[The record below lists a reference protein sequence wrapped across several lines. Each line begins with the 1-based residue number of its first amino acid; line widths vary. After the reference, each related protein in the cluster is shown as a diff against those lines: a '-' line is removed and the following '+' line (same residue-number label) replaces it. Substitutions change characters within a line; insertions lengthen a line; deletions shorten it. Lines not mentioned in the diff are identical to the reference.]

1 MPNTRPKRRS
11 RTTSSRAR
19 PASKA
24 HEPRW
29 TARNADPR
37 LLYEKA
43 VQEPEAEIDF
53 VDAQFLR
60 IRGKRA
66 TLIRE
71 DFCGSAAVCV
81 EWVNRRKGNRAIG
94 VDLDRGVLAWAREH
108 NLPKAGDRAAN
119 ITLVEGN
126 VLDDHHRG
134 TNSLPRPEAVLAMN
148 FSYWIFSSRNTL
160 REYFRRVHGSLAPGG
175 LFFLDHYGGYESGK
189 EFQER
194 RRCSAGRGK
203 PYTYIWDQQF
213 HNPLTGEYRC
223 AIHFELP
230 DKTKIRNA
238 FSYHWRLWTLPE
250 TRELLAEA
258 GFRNV
263 TVFCEGDD
271 GDGGGNGVFKP
282 ATKCDADATFLAYI
296 VAEP

>member
-1 MPNTRPKRRS
+1 ML
-11 RTTSSRAR
+11 
-19 PASKA
+19 
-24 HEPRW
+24 E
-29 TARNADPR
+29 
-37 LLYEKA
+37 
-43 VQEPEAEIDF
+43 
-53 VDAQFLR
+53 
-60 IRGKRA
+60 
-66 TLIRE
+66 
-71 DFCGSAAVCV
+71 
-81 EWVNRRKGNRAIG
+81 
-94 VDLDRGVLAWAREH
+94 WARAN
-108 NLPKAGDRAAN
+108 NLPKAGERAAN
-119 ITLVEGN
+119 VTLVHGN

-134 TNSLPRPEAVLAMN
+134 ARGLPKPDAVLAMN
-148 FSYWIFSSRNTL
+148 FSYWIFSARETL
-160 REYFRRVHGSLAPGG
+160 RDYFARVRRSLAPGG

-238 FSYHWRLWTLPE
+238 FTYHWRLWTLPE

-258 GFRNV
+258 GFRKV
-263 TVFCEGDD
+263 TVYCEGDD
-271 GDGGGNGVFKP
+271 GNGGGNGIFRP
-282 ATKCDADATFLAYI
+282 ATRCDADATFLAYV